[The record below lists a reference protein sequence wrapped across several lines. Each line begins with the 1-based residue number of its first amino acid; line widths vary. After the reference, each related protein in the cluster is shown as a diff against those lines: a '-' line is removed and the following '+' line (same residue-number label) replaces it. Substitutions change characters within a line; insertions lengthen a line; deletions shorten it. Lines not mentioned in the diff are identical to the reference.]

1 MRPNLNQLPRLTR
14 EEKQAAEKFNSE
26 VKQVEEMCERFAQ
39 ELKDTGSM
47 IQVLTQAPQLL
58 VNKINKLIFAT
69 TLFKESMEFKK
80 RMDTTPLKDA

>member
-1 MRPNLNQLPRLTR
+1 MRPNLNQLPRLAPQ
-14 EEKQAAEKFNSE
+14 EKQDAEKFNSE
-26 VKQVEEMCERFAQ
+26 LKQVEEMCEHFAQ

-47 IQVLTQAPQLL
+47 IQVLTQTPQLL

-69 TLFKESMEFKK
+69 ELFKESMALKK